1 MNARSRLLRRLVWC
15 ALAIHWITIFTL
27 THLPAKDLPKVEVND
42 KVEHATAYF
51 VLATLLYLAI
61 RLFRPF
67 KYLPLLVLLACA
79 AYGALDEYLQYAL
92 PIYRDASVWDWCA
105 DVTGTAI
112 GVMVAWAIASALL
125 RRGEVPQRELPQ
137 QS

>member
-1 MNARSRLLRRLVWC
+1 MLRPRLLRVAIWC

-51 VLATLLYLAI
+51 VLSVLLYLSI
-61 RLFRPF
+61 RLARPI
-67 KYLPLLVLLACA
+67 KYLPWIVFVACA

-92 PIYRDASVWDWCA
+92 PIHRDASVWDWTA
-105 DVTGTAI
+105 DVTGTVI
-112 GVMVAWAIASALL
+112 GVIVAWAVASALL
-125 RRGEVPQRELPQ
+125 RQGIAPEKELPQ
-137 QS
+137 RS